1 MSYSHYVEH
10 QTVCSRRYSPGGVD
24 VTFRRGWF
32 PGACSG
38 PTSMIP
44 HSSRHNFAARE
55 VDIRRAMP
63 ESTGSILS
71 QVKLGLGTL
80 IFVEKGLVVSRPSQR
95 QWRNALSFSSVTC
108 CISQLR
114 CMC

>member
-1 MSYSHYVEH
+1 M
-10 QTVCSRRYSPGGVD
+10 TL
-24 VTFRRGWF
+24 RRGRF

-44 HSSRHNFAARE
+44 HSSRHNFVARE
-55 VDIRRAMP
+55 VEIRRAMA
-63 ESTGSILS
+63 ESTGSIWS

-95 QWRNALSFSSVTC
+95 QWRNALSLRSVTY